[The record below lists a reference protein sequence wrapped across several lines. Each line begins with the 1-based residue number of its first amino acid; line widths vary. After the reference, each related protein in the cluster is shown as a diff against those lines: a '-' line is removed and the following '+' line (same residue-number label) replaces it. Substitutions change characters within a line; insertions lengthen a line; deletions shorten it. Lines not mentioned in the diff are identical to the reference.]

1 VDGSSLLS
9 RFSQLERR
17 GEKVSASPEPAI
29 QEEMWNRLRGLLG
42 KGPGEPKGPEVPR
55 IEGFPLAG
63 IGASFQLDV
72 GHPRIKECFPDAAE
86 LQIVVA
92 VGLIEVDE
100 RYKLIRYYTDDEGF
114 LQAHVDGP
122 LRLENVELLTL
133 WFTESVK
140 SVSSEEDWQRLLS
153 EEVVLPEVELW
164 GDRFKPAWEDTSG
177 RPIAFRE
184 AYYTEEER
192 REIDHFMMLYRDVA
206 DEEHLLLRSADE
218 IWRAGLCERL
228 FYVHRGIHLGWSLWT
243 AN

>member
-1 VDGSSLLS
+1 MWEKLKRLFG
-9 RFSQLERR
+9 ERE
-17 GEKVSASPEPAI
+17 EKREQAP
-29 QEEMWNRLRGLLG
+29 
-42 KGPGEPKGPEVPR
+42 PR
-55 IEGFPLAG
+55 IEEFPITG

-72 GHPRIKECFPDAAE
+72 HHPRLKECFPDAAE

-100 RYKLIRYYTDDEGF
+100 RYKLLRYYTDDEGF
-114 LQAHVDGP
+114 LQVHVDGP
-122 LRLENVELLTL
+122 LRAENIELLTL

-140 SVSSEEDWQRLLS
+140 SVSSQEDWERLLE

-164 GDRFKPAWEDTSG
+164 GDRFVPAWEDTSG

-184 AYYTEEER
+184 AFYSERGR

-218 IWRAGLCERL
+218 SWQEGRPERL
-228 FYVHRGIHLGWSLWT
+228 FFVHRGIHLSWSMFS
-243 AN
+243 AS